1 MYSRTLT
8 VAISLGL
15 AILEG
20 GCGSAGSSGQG
31 ATNDV
36 YSIGLTVPGVA
47 ALPRCTAGLSGT
59 VTFVSSP
66 PSLLEC
72 SSQRWQEIACT
83 NHNAGAVAYASRTQA
98 LLACV
103 SGNWMQIAIPAGA
116 PGPQGPAGATG
127 PQGPAGDS
135 GAQGPTGTTGPQ
147 GPAGE
152 TSLVIVSTEPPGAK

>member
-20 GCGSAGSSGQG
+20 GCGGSGSSGQG

-47 ALPRCTAGLSGT
+47 ALPRCTGGLSGT
-59 VTFVSSP
+59 VAFVSSP
-66 PSLLEC
+66 PTLLEC
-72 SSQRWQEIACT
+72 TGGRWQEIDCT
-83 NHNAGAVAYASRTQA
+83 NHNAGAVAYASRTQV

-103 SGNWMQIAIPAGA
+103 SDSWMQIAIPAGA
-116 PGPQGPAGATG
+116 P
-127 PQGPAGDS
+127 
-135 GAQGPTGTTGPQ
+135 
-147 GPAGE
+147 
-152 TSLVIVSTEPPGAK
+152 